1 MRPNHLPCIIVL
13 SLFVVALLAGD
24 VAAQVYV
31 DVVINGHRLYHGGLV
46 HQDRTYVRLDDVAT
60 VLGGEMIYDPEIKV
74 AFVNTGRYR
83 QLRWRTLVQ
92 LNPELQAYQPMSP
105 MAAGEGVHYGI
116 PGPHLTV
123 LVSPAGVV
131 TGFQLA
137 APQEQTERLPWFDQE
152 EPVALPG
159 VGRGYTHTLY
169 VVQPELIELG
179 GATEIAFNGL
189 PVRLAGS
196 AILWYE
202 NQLYVRLRDLAVASG
217 GGVGWDPDLRVAS
230 AKVVP
235 GADLSYDKLAF
246 LNSDVRQYF
255 GSLSSFV
262 PEKGYPFGPDGTAVL
277 LLLSDRDRSSETL
290 VHAFEAILPT
300 RTQTIYVVAPES
312 IEPAPEASDRA
323 R

>member
-31 DVVINGHRLYHGGLV
+31 DVVINGHRLYQGGLV

-179 GATEIAFNGL
+179 GGRRSHLTGCRCVWRAAPSFGTKTNFTSVCGTWPLLRAAVSAGILIFASPRQRWS
-189 PVRLAGS
+189 PVRIS
-196 AILWYE
+196 ATT
-202 NQLYVRLRDLAVASG
+202 S
-217 GGVGWDPDLRVAS
+217 
-230 AKVVP
+230 
-235 GADLSYDKLAF
+235 
-246 LNSDVRQYF
+246 
-255 GSLSSFV
+255 
-262 PEKGYPFGPDGTAVL
+262 
-277 LLLSDRDRSSETL
+277 
-290 VHAFEAILPT
+290 
-300 RTQTIYVVAPES
+300 
-312 IEPAPEASDRA
+312 
-323 R
+323 